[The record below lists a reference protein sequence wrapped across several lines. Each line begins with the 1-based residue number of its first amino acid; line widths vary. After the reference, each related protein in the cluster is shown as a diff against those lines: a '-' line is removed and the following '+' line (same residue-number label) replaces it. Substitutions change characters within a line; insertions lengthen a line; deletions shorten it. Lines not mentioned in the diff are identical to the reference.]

1 MQKKGGKIMDKNK
14 DKEKLIEENFKL
26 ATELLGDHKIILE
39 VNKHSVRLDV
49 KSKKD
54 SNKSLE
60 VGIMELMLSIGLS
73 IENNKFD
80 DDVLNIVDN
89 MASLI
94 KEIVKCQRKN
104 K

>member
-1 MQKKGGKIMDKNK
+1 MV
-14 DKEKLIEENFKL
+14 KERLIKENFKL
-26 ATELLGDHKIILE
+26 ATELLGDHKIILD
-39 VNKHSVRLDV
+39 VNKDGVRLDV

-60 VGIMELMLSIGLS
+60 VGIMELMLSIALS
-73 IENNKFD
+73 LENNKFD

>member
-1 MQKKGGKIMDKNK
+1 MDN
-14 DKEKLIEENFKL
+14 EKLIKEIFKL
-26 ATELLGDHKIILE
+26 STELLGNHKIILE
-39 VNKHSVRLDV
+39 VDKKFVRLDV

-60 VGIMELMLSIGLS
+60 IGIMELMISIALSL
-73 IENNKFD
+73 ENNKFNED
-80 DDVLNIVDN
+80 ALDIIDN
-89 MASLI
+89 TANLI

>member
-1 MQKKGGKIMDKNK
+1 MDN
-14 DKEKLIEENFKL
+14 ERVIQENFKL
-26 ATELLGDHKIILE
+26 ATEILGDHKVILE
-39 VNKHSVRLDV
+39 VDKKFVRLDV

-60 VGIMELMLSIGLS
+60 IGIMELMISIALAL
-73 IENNKFD
+73 ENNKFN

-89 MASLI
+89 MATLI

>member
-1 MQKKGGKIMDKNK
+1 MDKDK
-14 DKEKLIEENFKL
+14 DKEILIKENFKL
-26 ATELLGDHKIILE
+26 ATEILGDHKIVLE
-39 VNKHSVRLDV
+39 VNKHSAKLDV

-54 SNKSLE
+54 SDKSLE
-60 VGIMELMLSIGLS
+60 VGIMELMLSISLAL
-73 IENNKFD
+73 ENNKFD

-89 MASLI
+89 MATLI

>member
-1 MQKKGGKIMDKNK
+1 MDKDK
-14 DKEKLIEENFKL
+14 DKERLIKENFKL

-39 VNKHSVRLDV
+39 VNKHSAKLDV

-54 SNKSLE
+54 SDKSLD
-60 VGIMELMLSIGLS
+60 VGIMELMISIALSL
-73 IENNKFD
+73 ENNKFD

-89 MASLI
+89 IASLI

>member
-1 MQKKGGKIMDKNK
+1 MDN
-14 DKEKLIEENFKL
+14 ERVIQENFKL
-26 ATELLGDHKIILE
+26 ATEILGDHKVILE
-39 VNKHSVRLDV
+39 VDKKFVRLDV

-60 VGIMELMLSIGLS
+60 IGIMELILSIALS
-73 IENNKFD
+73 LENNKFD

-89 MASLI
+89 MATLI

>member
-1 MQKKGGKIMDKNK
+1 MDKDK
-14 DKEKLIEENFKL
+14 DKEILIKENFKL

-39 VNKHSVRLDV
+39 VNKHSAKLDV

-54 SNKSLE
+54 SNRSLE
-60 VGIMELMLSIGLS
+60 VGIMELMLSIALS
-73 IENNKFD
+73 LENNKFD

-89 MASLI
+89 MATLI

>member
-1 MQKKGGKIMDKNK
+1 MDKNN
-14 DKEKLIEENFKL
+14 ERLIKENFKL
-26 ATELLGDHKIILE
+26 ANELLGDHKIILE
-39 VNKHSVRLDV
+39 VDKKCVRLDV

-54 SNKSLE
+54 SDKSLE
-60 VGIMELMLSIGLS
+60 IGIMELMISIAIGL
-73 IENNKFD
+73 ENNKFD

-89 MASLI
+89 TANLI

>member
-1 MQKKGGKIMDKNK
+1 MDKDN
-14 DKEKLIEENFKL
+14 EKLIKEIFKL
-26 ATELLGDHKIILE
+26 SNELLGDHKIILE
-39 VNKHSVRLDV
+39 ADKKFIRLDV

-60 VGIMELMLSIGLS
+60 IGIMELMISIALSL
-73 IENNKFD
+73 ENNKFD
-80 DDVLNIVDN
+80 NDALDIIDN
-89 MASLI
+89 AANLI

>member
-1 MQKKGGKIMDKNK
+1 MYK
-14 DKEKLIEENFKL
+14 DKDNEILIKENFKL

-54 SNKSLE
+54 SNRSLE
-60 VGIMELMLSIGLS
+60 VGIMELMLSIALS
-73 IENNKFD
+73 LENNKFD

-89 MASLI
+89 MSNLI

>member
-1 MQKKGGKIMDKNK
+1 MDKDN
-14 DKEKLIEENFKL
+14 EKLIKEIFKL
-26 ATELLGDHKIILE
+26 SNELLGDHKIILE
-39 VNKHSVRLDV
+39 VDKKFVRLDV

-60 VGIMELMLSIGLS
+60 IGIMELMISIALSL
-73 IENNKFD
+73 ENNKFNED
-80 DDVLNIVDN
+80 ALDIIDN
-89 MASLI
+89 TANLI

>member
-1 MQKKGGKIMDKNK
+1 MNK
-14 DKEKLIEENFKL
+14 DNNKERLIKENFKL
-26 ATELLGDHKIILE
+26 ATELLGDHKVILE
-39 VNKHSVRLDV
+39 VNKHSARLDV

-60 VGIMELMLSIGLS
+60 IGLMELMLSIALAL
-73 IENNKFD
+73 ENNKFD
-80 DDVLNIVDN
+80 EDALDIIDN
-89 MASLI
+89 TANLI

>member
-1 MQKKGGKIMDKNK
+1 MDK
-14 DKEKLIEENFKL
+14 DKERLIKENFKL
-26 ATELLGDHKIILE
+26 ATEILGDHKIILE

-60 VGIMELMLSIGLS
+60 IGIMELMISIAIGL
-73 IENNKFD
+73 ENNKFD
-80 DDVLNIVDN
+80 DDVLDIIDNI
-89 MASLI
+89 ASII
-94 KEIVKCQRKN
+94 KEITKCQRKN

>member
-1 MQKKGGKIMDKNK
+1 MDKDN
-14 DKEKLIEENFKL
+14 ENLIKENFKL
-26 ATELLGDHKIILE
+26 ATKLLGDHKIILE
-39 VNKHSVRLDV
+39 VNSHSVRLDV

-60 VGIMELMLSIGLS
+60 VGIMELMLSISLAL
-73 IENNKFD
+73 ENNKFD
-80 DDVLNIVDN
+80 VDVLNIVDN
-89 MASLI
+89 MATLI

>member
-1 MQKKGGKIMDKNK
+1 MDKDK
-14 DKEKLIEENFKL
+14 DKERLIKENFKL
-26 ATELLGDHKIILE
+26 ATELLGDHKIILD
-39 VNKHSVRLDV
+39 VNKDSVRLDV

-54 SNKSLE
+54 SDKSLE
-60 VGIMELMLSIGLS
+60 VGIMELMLSIALS
-73 IENNKFD
+73 LENNKFD

-89 MASLI
+89 MATLI